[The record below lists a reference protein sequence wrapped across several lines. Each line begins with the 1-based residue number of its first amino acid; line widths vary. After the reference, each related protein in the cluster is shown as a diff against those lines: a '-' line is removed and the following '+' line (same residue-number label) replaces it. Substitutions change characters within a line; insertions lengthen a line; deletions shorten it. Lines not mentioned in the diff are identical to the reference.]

1 MKYYIGMDIGTSS
14 TKAVLFD
21 RLGHIHKMSSY
32 EYDIIV
38 PKNGYAEEN
47 PLEWKNAA
55 FKVLKDLSEAVS
67 ADDIMG
73 IGLSGQMHGLVLL
86 DKDDNILYNA
96 IIWCD
101 NRTDAETKQIE
112 KFGIDKIREITGN
125 NPMPAFTLAKLLWI
139 RNNEPEIYSKID
151 KIMLPK
157 DYIRYVLTGEFKTEY
172 SDASG
177 MQLMDLKKEDYSSEL
192 LNYFNIDRKILPE
205 IVNSSDITG
214 HILESVSKITNI
226 KTNTFVVG
234 GAGDQ
239 AASAIGNSIVGFGD
253 VSITLG
259 SSGVVFAT
267 LKELNIK
274 NNGLQ
279 YFHHA
284 IPNTYHVMGVTNG
297 CGNSLKWYK
306 ENLCQY
312 EASLAKAEGVSS
324 YDYITRNIDSI
335 KAGCNGLIYLPYIM
349 GERTPNLDPN
359 ATGMFIGI
367 RNNTSK
373 DMMTKSVIEGIS
385 YSMKDCYSL
394 LGFNPSKVL
403 ISGGGA
409 KNPKWCKILASMLN
423 HSVSRVDIDE
433 AGCLGVAILAM
444 VGDKIYTDVLDA
456 CKKIITIR
464 DTFTPNV
471 DDYRTYL
478 KYFDVYKKLYK
489 QNKILFEMEKEIRI
503 K

>member
-21 RLGHIHKMSSY
+21 RLGHIHKTSSY
-32 EYDIIV
+32 EYDIIT
-38 PKNGYAEEN
+38 PKNGYAEEDPN
-47 PLEWKNAA
+47 DWKNAA
-55 FKVLKDLSEAVS
+55 ISVLKDIALSVDPDE
-67 ADDIMG
+67 IRG

-86 DKDDNILYNA
+86 DKDDNILRNS

-101 NRTDAETKQIE
+101 NRTVHEALEIKA
-112 KFGIDKIREITGN
+112 FGEDKIREITGN
-125 NPMPAFTLAKLLWI
+125 NPMPAFTLAKLLWVK
-139 RNNEPEIYSKID
+139 NNEPDIYKQID
-151 KIMLPK
+151 KVMLPK
-157 DYIRYVLTGEFKTEY
+157 DYIRYVLTGQFKTEY

-177 MQLMDLKKEDYSSEL
+177 MQMVDLKNECYSDEIL
-192 LNYFNIDRKILPE
+192 TYFGIDRKILPE
-205 IVNSSDITG
+205 IVESADITG
-214 HILESVSKITNI
+214 TILEKISEETGI
-226 KTNTFVVG
+226 KTTTFVVG

-239 AASAIGNSIVGFGD
+239 AASAIGNGIVGCKD

-259 SSGVVFAT
+259 SSGVVFAS
-267 LKELNIK
+267 LKDLEIK

-284 IPNTYHVMGVTNG
+284 LPHKYHTMGVTNG

-312 EASLAKAEGVSS
+312 EASLAKADGLSS
-324 YDYITRNIDSI
+324 YDYITRNIDNI
-335 KAGCNGLIYLPYIM
+335 PAGCNGLIYLPYLM

-367 RNNTSK
+367 RNNTTK
-373 DMMTKSVIEGIS
+373 DMMTKAVIEGIS

-394 LGFNPSKVL
+394 LGFTPSKVL

-409 KNPKWCKILASMLN
+409 RNPKWCRILASMLN
-423 HSVSRVDIDE
+423 HTVSRVDLDE
-433 AGCLGVAILAM
+433 AGALGVAILAM
-444 VGDKIYTDVLDA
+444 VADNIYSDVEDA
-456 CKKIITIR
+456 CKKIITLR
-464 DTFTPNV
+464 DSFEPRLN
-471 DDYRTYL
+471 DYRAYL
-478 KYFDVYKKLYK
+478 KYFEVYKMLYK
-489 QNKILFEMEKEIRI
+489 QNKILFEMEKEI